1 MGVTLN
7 GHLNVPADR
16 VEDIRAA
23 LHEHIRLTRAE
34 AGCIRFDVH
43 ENPDHPGQF
52 IVSEEFQD
60 PAAFDAHQARVQS
73 SDWGRISAGLERDY
87 KITGLKK

>member
-1 MGVTLN
+1 MGVSLN

-23 LHEHIRLTRAE
+23 LQEHIRLTLAE

-43 ENPDHPGQF
+43 ENPDQPGQF
-52 IVSEEFQD
+52 IVSEEFKD

-87 KITGLKK
+87 KITGLEK